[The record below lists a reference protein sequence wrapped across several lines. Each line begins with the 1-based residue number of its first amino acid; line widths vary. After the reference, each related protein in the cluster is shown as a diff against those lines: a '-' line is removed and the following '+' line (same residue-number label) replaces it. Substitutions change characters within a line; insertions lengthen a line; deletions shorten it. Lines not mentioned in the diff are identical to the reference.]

1 GAVSV
6 AHGSDQIFT
15 LTPATGHH
23 VADLLVDGASV
34 GAVGS
39 YTFTGVTANHTI
51 AASFAID
58 TYTITASAGP
68 DGSISPS
75 GAVSVAYGSDQP
87 FAIPP
92 ATGHHVADVF
102 VDGASVGAVANYT
115 FTGVTAN
122 HTIAASFAI
131 DTYTITASAGPN

>member
-58 TYTITASAGP
+58 TYTIAASAGAH
-68 DGSISPS
+68 GSISPS
-75 GAVSVAYGSDQP
+75 GAVSVAHGSDQI
-87 FAIPP
+87 FTITP
-92 ATGHHVADVF
+92 ATGHHVADVL
-102 VDGASVGAVANYT
+102 VDGASVGAVASYT
-115 FTGVTAN
+115 FTGGAGNQSDGAN
-122 HTIAASFAI
+122 FH
-131 DTYTITASAGPN
+131 